1 MKTENPIHRELQLTA
16 DGSHTLF
23 LPEMNEHY
31 HSVNG
36 ARQESE
42 HIFIRAGLQAVSK
55 KAEEI
60 HLLEIGFGTGLNAL
74 LTLKAVEEAAT
85 PRVIYHTVELYPLP
99 HALISALNY
108 GELICPAHPTWFTA
122 LHEAAW
128 NQEVPITDRFFLHK
142 IQGDSRTCAF
152 PPGIDLIYFDA
163 FAPEK
168 QPDMWTQTMYEKL
181 YACANDEAVLVTY
194 CAKGAVRRGLQAAGF
209 EMERLPGPPGKRHIL
224 RGRKHVTSVPGLQS
238 PATPCLP

>member
-42 HIFIRAGLQAVSK
+42 HIFIRAGLQAVQK
-55 KAEEI
+55 EEI

-74 LTLKAVEEAAT
+74 LTLKHIEEAAAQ
-85 PRVIYHTVELYPLP
+85 RVIYHTIELYPLP
-99 HALISALNY
+99 HSITSTLNY
-108 GELICPAHPTWFTA
+108 GELVCPAHPDWFQA

-128 NQEVPITDRFFLHK
+128 DEEVRITDRFLLHK
-142 IQGDSRTCAF
+142 IQGDSNVCAF
-152 PPGIDLIYFDA
+152 PTAIDLIYFDA

-168 QPDMWTQTMYEKL
+168 QPEMWTQAIYEKL
-181 YACANDEAVLVTY
+181 YACANPDTVLVTY

-224 RGRKHVTSVPGLQS
+224 RGRKRVTSVREPQS